1 MVSPDDVE
9 AEDSVIEEMV
19 KTVLIRNQDK
29 IHLTKPDKN
38 YYN

>member
-9 AEDSVIEEMV
+9 AEDSVIEELV

-29 IHLTKPDKN
+29 IHLTKPIKN